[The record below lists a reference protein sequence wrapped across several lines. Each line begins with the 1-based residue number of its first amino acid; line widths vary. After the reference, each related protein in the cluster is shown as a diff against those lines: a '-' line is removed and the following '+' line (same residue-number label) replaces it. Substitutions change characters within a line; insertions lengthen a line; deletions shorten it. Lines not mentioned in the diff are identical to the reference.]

1 MNVRETQSPV
11 PTVPRRTN
19 PTLIGI
25 SFSTP

>member
-11 PTVPRRTN
+11 PTVPWWTN